1 METNDKLK
9 TSTYFSLITLG
20 LVTFIY
26 SIIRTR
32 LISNIP
38 DTNALS
44 IAGHI
49 EWFDLFNEVLQTAL
63 IFPLYYIFNKRKDE
77 FKSVIGKT
85 FIISNSIYILFS
97 ILILI
102 YCRIIVSNMTDK
114 NILEVTTYL
123 NLETIAFIIN
133 NFINFFMVIL
143 IFINKAKYFYLSCL
157 LKTVF
162 IIIGDLYLI
171 PKFQVN
177 GVAFSNI
184 LVNLLILIFCL
195 FVLYKEDLFPKF
207 SLNFDKAL
215 IKDYFYGGSFI
226 GLQIILDNL
235 IYVLIVGKMI
245 TTVNEQGNY
254 WVANNVIW
262 GLLLIPI
269 MSLGDIIKKEANTLT
284 NYKIKYFSKVVV
296 INFILFLI
304 YLIFS
309 DAFLEKVMQLKDYTL
324 ITSIIKV
331 STIFYLFYMVSLVVD
346 NIFIAQNQSK
356 YLFYISV
363 IVNLI
368 YYPIIYY
375 LVKINFFITN
385 INFICYMFGIGMFIH
400 MLLSFIFLYSTIKS
414 KKIIISK

>member
-1 METNDKLK
+1 METNDKLR
-9 TSTYFSLITLG
+9 TSTYFSLIVLG
-20 LVTFIY
+20 LVTFMY

-32 LISNIP
+32 LISNLP

-77 FKSVIGKT
+77 FKFVIGKT

-102 YCRIIVSNMTDK
+102 YCRVIVSNMTDK
-114 NILEVTTYL
+114 NISEVTTYL
-123 NLETIAFIIN
+123 NLETIAFVIN

-162 IIIGDLYLI
+162 IMFGDLYLI

-177 GVAFSNI
+177 GVALSNI
-184 LVNLLILIFCL
+184 LVNLLILAFCL
-195 FVLYKEDLFPKF
+195 FVLYKEQLFPKF
-207 SLNFDKAL
+207 TLNFDKLL

-235 IYVLIVGKMI
+235 IYVLVVGKMI
-245 TTVNEQGNY
+245 TSVNEQGNY

-269 MSLGDIIKKEANTLT
+269 MSLGDIIKKEANNLT
-284 NYKIKYFSKVVV
+284 NYKIKYFSKVVI

-304 YLIFS
+304 YLLFS

-324 ITSIIKV
+324 ITSIIKI

-356 YLFYISV
+356 YLFYISA

-368 YYPIIYY
+368 YYPIVYY

-385 INFICYMFGIGMFIH
+385 INFICYMFGTGMLIH
-400 MLLSFIFLYSTIKS
+400 MLLSFIFLYSAIKS

>member
-1 METNDKLK
+1 MERNDKLK

-77 FKSVIGKT
+77 FKSIIGKT
-85 FIISNSIYILFS
+85 FITSNSIYILFS

-114 NILEVTTYL
+114 NISEVTTYL

-207 SLNFDKAL
+207 SLNFDKTL

-262 GLLLIPI
+262 SLLLIPI

-304 YLIFS
+304 YLLFS

-368 YYPIIYY
+368 YYPIVYY

-385 INFICYMFGIGMFIH
+385 INFICYMFGTGMLIH
-400 MLLSFIFLYSTIKS
+400 MLLSFIFLYSAIKS

>member
-9 TSTYFSLITLG
+9 TSTYFSLIALG

-114 NILEVTTYL
+114 NISEVTTYL

-195 FVLYKEDLFPKF
+195 FVLYKEDSRF
-207 SLNFDKAL
+207 SISNNE
-215 IKDYFYGGSFI
+215 IKD
-226 GLQIILDNL
+226 
-235 IYVLIVGKMI
+235 IVK
-245 TTVNEQGNY
+245 
-254 WVANNVIW
+254 
-262 GLLLIPI
+262 
-269 MSLGDIIKKEANTLT
+269 
-284 NYKIKYFSKVVV
+284 
-296 INFILFLI
+296 
-304 YLIFS
+304 
-309 DAFLEKVMQLKDYTL
+309 
-324 ITSIIKV
+324 
-331 STIFYLFYMVSLVVD
+331 
-346 NIFIAQNQSK
+346 
-356 YLFYISV
+356 
-363 IVNLI
+363 
-368 YYPIIYY
+368 
-375 LVKINFFITN
+375 
-385 INFICYMFGIGMFIH
+385 
-400 MLLSFIFLYSTIKS
+400 KS
-414 KKIIISK
+414 KKINEHPFKIKILKNNKLILSTVVVILRENNKKGVQFNQFEYEKENGKWEKKNTVNFGYQILF

>member
-1 METNDKLK
+1 METNDKLR
-9 TSTYFSLITLG
+9 TSTYFSLIVLG
-20 LVTFIY
+20 LVTFMY

-32 LISNIP
+32 LISNLP

-77 FKSVIGKT
+77 FKFVIGKT

-102 YCRIIVSNMTDK
+102 YCRVIVSNMTDK
-114 NILEVTTYL
+114 NISEVTTYL
-123 NLETIAFIIN
+123 NLETIAFVIN

-162 IIIGDLYLI
+162 IMFGDLYLI

-177 GVAFSNI
+177 GVALSNI
-184 LVNLLILIFCL
+184 LVNLLILAFCL
-195 FVLYKEDLFPKF
+195 FVLYKEQLFPKF
-207 SLNFDKAL
+207 TLNFDKLL

-304 YLIFS
+304 YLLFS

-368 YYPIIYY
+368 YYPIVYY

-385 INFICYMFGIGMFIH
+385 INFICYMFGTGMLIH
-400 MLLSFIFLYSTIKS
+400 MLLSFIFLYSAIKS

>member
-1 METNDKLK
+1 MWLTKAHTSQEAP
-9 TSTYFSLITLG
+9 TSTSGSSSL
-20 LVTFIY
+20 
-26 SIIRTR
+26 
-32 LISNIP
+32 
-38 DTNALS
+38 
-44 IAGHI
+44 
-49 EWFDLFNEVLQTAL
+49 
-63 IFPLYYIFNKRKDE
+63 
-77 FKSVIGKT
+77 
-85 FIISNSIYILFS
+85 
-97 ILILI
+97 LI

-114 NILEVTTYL
+114 NISEVTTYL

-304 YLIFS
+304 YLLFS

-368 YYPIIYY
+368 YYPIVYY

-385 INFICYMFGIGMFIH
+385 INFICYMFGTGC
-400 MLLSFIFLYSTIKS
+400 LVQEC
-414 KKIIISK
+414 

>member
-1 METNDKLK
+1 MERNDKLK

-77 FKSVIGKT
+77 FKSIIGKT

-114 NILEVTTYL
+114 NISEVTTYL

-207 SLNFDKAL
+207 SLNFDKTL

-304 YLIFS
+304 YLPFS

-368 YYPIIYY
+368 YYPIVYY

-385 INFICYMFGIGMFIH
+385 INFICYMFGTGMLIH
-400 MLLSFIFLYSTIKS
+400 MLLSFIFLYSAIKS

>member
-1 METNDKLK
+1 MERNDKLK
-9 TSTYFSLITLG
+9 TSTYFSLIALG

-77 FKSVIGKT
+77 FKSIIGKT

-114 NILEVTTYL
+114 NISEVTTYL

-207 SLNFDKAL
+207 SLYFDKAL

-304 YLIFS
+304 YLLFS

-368 YYPIIYY
+368 YYPIVYY

-385 INFICYMFGIGMFIH
+385 INFICYMFGIGMLIH
-400 MLLSFIFLYSTIKS
+400 MLLGFIFLYSAIKS

>member
-1 METNDKLK
+1 MERNDKLK
-9 TSTYFSLITLG
+9 TSTYFSLIALG

-77 FKSVIGKT
+77 FKSIIGKT

-114 NILEVTTYL
+114 NISEVTTYL

-207 SLNFDKAL
+207 SLNFDKPL

-304 YLIFS
+304 YLLFS

-368 YYPIIYY
+368 YYPIVYY

-385 INFICYMFGIGMFIH
+385 INFICYMFGTGMLIH
-400 MLLSFIFLYSTIKS
+400 MLLSFIFLYSAIKS

>member
-1 METNDKLK
+1 
-9 TSTYFSLITLG
+9 
-20 LVTFIY
+20 
-26 SIIRTR
+26 
-32 LISNIP
+32 
-38 DTNALS
+38 LS

-63 IFPLYYIFNKRKDE
+63 IFPLYYIFNKRKNE
-77 FKSVIGKT
+77 FKAVIGKT
-85 FIISNSIYILFS
+85 FIISNFIYILFS
-97 ILILI
+97 IFILI
-102 YCRIIVSNMTDK
+102 YCKLIVSNMTDS
-114 NILEVTTYL
+114 NISEVTTYL

-143 IFINKAKYFYLSCL
+143 IFINKAKYFYVSCL
-157 LKTVF
+157 LRTIF
-162 IIIGDLYLI
+162 IIFGDLYLI

-177 GVAFSNI
+177 GVAISNI
-184 LVNLLILIFCL
+184 LVNFLILIFCL
-195 FVLYKEDLFPKF
+195 IVLYKEKLFPEF
-207 SLNFDKAL
+207 SLKFDKLL

-245 TTVNEQGNY
+245 TSVNEQGNY

-262 GLLLIPI
+262 GFLLIPV
-269 MSLGDIIKKEANTLT
+269 MSLADIIKKEANDLT
-284 NYKIKYFSKVVV
+284 NYKIKYFSKVII

-309 DAFLEKVMQLKDYTL
+309 NDFLKNIIQLKDYRL

-331 STIFYLFYMVSLVVD
+331 STIFYLFYMISLVID

-356 YLFYISV
+356 YLFYISL

-368 YYPIIYY
+368 YYPIVYY
-375 LVKINFFITN
+375 LVKINFFTPS
-385 INFICYMFGIGMFIH
+385 INFICYMFGIGILIH
-400 MLLSFIFLYSTIKS
+400 MILSILFLYLLIKL
-414 KKIIISK
+414 KKITITK

>member
-1 METNDKLK
+1 MERNDKLK
-9 TSTYFSLITLG
+9 TSTYFSLVVLG

-38 DTNALS
+38 NTNALS

-63 IFPLYYIFNKRKDE
+63 IFPLYYIFNKRKNE
-77 FKSVIGKT
+77 FKAVIGKT
-85 FIISNSIYILFS
+85 FIISNFIYILFS
-97 ILILI
+97 IFILI
-102 YCRIIVSNMTDK
+102 YCKLIVSNMTDS
-114 NILEVTTYL
+114 NISEVTTYL

-143 IFINKAKYFYLSCL
+143 IFINKAKYFYVSCL
-157 LKTVF
+157 LRTIF
-162 IIIGDLYLI
+162 IIFGDLYLI

-177 GVAFSNI
+177 GVAISNI
-184 LVNLLILIFCL
+184 LVNFLILIFCL
-195 FVLYKEDLFPKF
+195 IVLYKEKLFPEF
-207 SLNFDKAL
+207 SLKFDKLL

-245 TTVNEQGNY
+245 TSVNEQGNY

-262 GLLLIPI
+262 GFLLIPV
-269 MSLGDIIKKEANTLT
+269 MSLADIIKKEANDLT
-284 NYKIKYFSKVVV
+284 NYKIKYFSKVII

-309 DAFLEKVMQLKDYTL
+309 NSFLKNIMQLKDFTL

-331 STIFYLFYMVSLVVD
+331 STIFYLFYMISLVID

-356 YLFYISV
+356 YLFYISL

-368 YYPIIYY
+368 YYPIVYY
-375 LVKINFFITN
+375 LVKINFFIPS
-385 INFICYMFGIGMFIH
+385 INFICYMFGIGILIH
-400 MLLSFIFLYSTIKS
+400 MILSILFLYLSIKS
-414 KKIIISK
+414 KKITIAK

>member
-1 METNDKLK
+1 MWLTKAHTSQEAP
-9 TSTYFSLITLG
+9 TSTSGSSSL
-20 LVTFIY
+20 
-26 SIIRTR
+26 
-32 LISNIP
+32 
-38 DTNALS
+38 
-44 IAGHI
+44 
-49 EWFDLFNEVLQTAL
+49 
-63 IFPLYYIFNKRKDE
+63 
-77 FKSVIGKT
+77 
-85 FIISNSIYILFS
+85 
-97 ILILI
+97 LI

-114 NILEVTTYL
+114 NISEVTTYL

-157 LKTVF
+157 LKTLF

-262 GLLLIPI
+262 GFLLIPI

-304 YLIFS
+304 YLLFS

-368 YYPIIYY
+368 YYPIVYY

-385 INFICYMFGIGMFIH
+385 INFICYMFGTGMLIH
-400 MLLSFIFLYSTIKS
+400 MLLSFIFLYSAIKS

>member
-1 METNDKLK
+1 METNNKLK
-9 TSTYFSLITLG
+9 TSTYFSLIVLG

-32 LISNIP
+32 LISNLP

-77 FKSVIGKT
+77 FKSIIGKT

-114 NILEVTTYL
+114 NISEVTTYL

-207 SLNFDKAL
+207 SLNFDKTL

-284 NYKIKYFSKVVV
+284 NYKIKYFSKVIV

-304 YLIFS
+304 YLLFS

-368 YYPIIYY
+368 YYPIVYY

-385 INFICYMFGIGMFIH
+385 INFICYMFGTGMLIH
-400 MLLSFIFLYSTIKS
+400 MLLSFIFLYSAIKS

>member
-9 TSTYFSLITLG
+9 TSTYFSLIALG

-114 NILEVTTYL
+114 NISEVTTYL

-207 SLNFDKAL
+207 SLNFDKTL

-269 MSLGDIIKKEANTLT
+269 MSLGDIIKKR
-284 NYKIKYFSKVVV
+284 S
-296 INFILFLI
+296 
-304 YLIFS
+304 
-309 DAFLEKVMQLKDYTL
+309 
-324 ITSIIKV
+324 
-331 STIFYLFYMVSLVVD
+331 
-346 NIFIAQNQSK
+346 
-356 YLFYISV
+356 
-363 IVNLI
+363 
-368 YYPIIYY
+368 
-375 LVKINFFITN
+375 
-385 INFICYMFGIGMFIH
+385 
-400 MLLSFIFLYSTIKS
+400 
-414 KKIIISK
+414 